1 MIFLMRHG
9 EDDNTRLGGWSDAGL
24 SVKGREQVERA
35 CDFFDGNSQD
45 IRYIFASDLQRAK
58 DTADIVSKYLD
69 LPVTQLKE
77 FRETNNGDLAGMPKE
92 RFQKEYPGLYYAS
105 LDWEQKYPNGES
117 PKDFYNRIKEA
128 WGKFKVST
136 EALEGNVL
144 LVTHAGVINIIRC
157 IEEGVQYTNKEVHF
171 KTGHA
176 EIVSLNRN
184 VIFLDVDGVL
194 NSKFWDNEHQRE
206 ISEGKYVDVDS
217 VKLFSKLVKKTN
229 AKVIL
234 HSGWRFWFDDEMK
247 PNRAEAK
254 FFADV
259 MEKEG
264 VFISGVTP
272 DLTTEEIRKAK
283 KFSLVK
289 AGEIL
294 QWLKDNPTDNWLVI
308 DDLDLQNSEIASHQV
323 KTDAEVGLTEN
334 DVEKALNLLLG

>member
-1 MIFLMRHG
+1 M
-9 EDDNTRLGGWSDAGL
+9 
-24 SVKGREQVERA
+24 
-35 CDFFDGNSQD
+35 
-45 IRYIFASDLQRAK
+45 
-58 DTADIVSKYLD
+58 
-69 LPVTQLKE
+69 
-77 FRETNNGDLAGMPKE
+77 
-92 RFQKEYPGLYYAS
+92 
-105 LDWEQKYPNGES
+105 
-117 PKDFYNRIKEA
+117 DFYNRIKEA

-136 EALEGNVL
+136 EALDGNVL

-157 IEEGVQYTNKEVHF
+157 IEEGVKYTNKEVHF

-217 VKLFSKLVKKTN
+217 VKLFSKLVKKTD

-254 FFADV
+254 FFVDV
-259 MEKEG
+259 MKKEG

-289 AGEIL
+289 ADEIL

-308 DDLDLQNSEIASHQV
+308 DDLDLHNSEIASHQI